1 MAVLK
6 WFFPSVCHQ
15 VMFKFNIINFNI
27 KVNQVLGNIQ
37 DKSIVFEW
45 VPSHINILG
54 NELADKAAKK
64 ATE

>member
-1 MAVLK
+1 MLLRASKIIKNVL
-6 WFFPSVCHQ
+6 
-15 VMFKFNIINFNI
+15 NI
-27 KVNQVLGNIQ
+27 KVNQVLGSIQ